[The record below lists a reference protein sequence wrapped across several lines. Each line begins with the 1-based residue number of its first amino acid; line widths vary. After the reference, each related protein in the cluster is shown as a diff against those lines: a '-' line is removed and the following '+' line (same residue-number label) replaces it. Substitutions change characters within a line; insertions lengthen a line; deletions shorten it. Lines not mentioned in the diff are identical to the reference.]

1 MPLKVSAGPLW
12 GSREMS
18 SGSDG
23 TFENQPRARGLGA
36 GAEDTGKDA
45 NAISAHLAG
54 PAQRGGTQRA
64 CRGFTT
70 RRGGAALPD
79 SPRRTPFPWEASR
92 ELALLE
98 SRACCGECTWPRP
111 SPPLPAPRPL
121 PGLSRTAWRT
131 AGLSPVAASGS
142 PAGESGTRGAVPA
155 EPAPRPGCPRVLLN
169 KQNAGVLTLTFQAD
183 SLNPRATA
191 HQHGRLK

>member
-1 MPLKVSAGPLW
+1 MARSRISPVPAGLEQELRTLGKTQMPFQPI
-12 GSREMS
+12 SRALPNE
-18 SGSDG
+18 GVRR
-23 TFENQPRARGLGA
+23 ELAEGLRP
-36 GAEDTGKDA
+36 GAEEQ
-45 NAISAHLAG
+45 
-54 PAQRGGTQRA
+54 P
-64 CRGFTT
+64 CRTP
-70 RRGGAALPD
+70 RAALP
-79 SPRRTPFPWEASR
+79 SPGKPPVSWRCSSLVRA
-92 ELALLE
+92 AE
-98 SRACCGECTWPRP
+98 SAPGPAP
-111 SPPLPAPRPL
+111 PPPLPAPRPL